1 MKPSTAVSL
10 TVIAFLAGAATAYF
24 WPRPAAEPTSAQ
36 VADATPTKERKILYW
51 HDPMVPGARFDKPGK
66 SPFMDMQLV
75 PVYEDEGGDAQG
87 RARVAQGTTPGTE
100 EVEQR
105 RERLPRT
112 PGATAPVV
120 TVRPEIVNNLG
131 VRTYKVER
139 TALKRR
145 TTTHGYLMRR
155 EEDRALYAQV
165 DIFDRDADWVR
176 VGQPARLTIDALP
189 GETFTGSVASI
200 DPDIGIGART
210 LKAQVRITQ
219 ADGRLKPNMFAE
231 VVIESPSASAHLA
244 VPREALIRTGSRT
257 AVVLALGGGRF
268 QPIDVVAGREL
279 GEFIEIRRGLK
290 DGDRVVVSGQFL
302 IDSEAS
308 LRATFTRMMPP
319 DAPATATP
327 PAQDP
332 GQHKH

>member
-1 MKPSTAVSL
+1 MKPSTAISL
-10 TVIAFLAGAATAYF
+10 TVIAFVAGAATAYF
-24 WPRPAAEPTSAQ
+24 WSRPATEPASAP
-36 VADATPTKERKILYW
+36 VAGATPGKERKILYW
-51 HDPMVPGARFDKPGK
+51 HDPMVPGSRFDKPGK
-66 SPFMDMQLV
+66 SPFMDMDLV
-75 PVYEDEGGDAQG
+75 PVYEGEAGG
-87 RARVAQGTTPGTE
+87 
-100 EVEQR
+100 
-105 RERLPRT
+105 
-112 PGATAPVV
+112 APVV

-139 TALKRR
+139 TPLRRR
-145 TTTHGYLMRR
+145 TTTHGYLMRH

-189 GETFTGSVASI
+189 GETFTGSVAHV

-219 ADGRLKPNMFAE
+219 ADSGLKPNMFAE

-244 VPREALIRTGSRT
+244 IPREALIRTGSRT
-257 AVVLALGGGRF
+257 AVVLALGDGRF

-279 GEFIEIRRGLK
+279 GEFIEIRQGLK

-308 LRATFTRMMPP
+308 LRATFTRMTPTE
-319 DAPATATP
+319 APATAKP
-327 PAQDP
+327 SAPDA

>member
-10 TVIAFLAGAATAYF
+10 TVIAFVAGAATAYF

-36 VADATPTKERKILYW
+36 VADVTPTNERKILYW
-51 HDPMVPGARFDKPGK
+51 HDPMVPGARFEKPGK

-75 PVYEDEGGDAQG
+75 PVYDDAQG
-87 RARVAQGTTPGTE
+87 SASAARGKM
-100 EVEQR
+100 
-105 RERLPRT
+105 
-112 PGATAPVV
+112 PGAAGETGGAPVV

-145 TTTHGYLMRR
+145 TTTHGYLMRH

-231 VVIESPSASAHLA
+231 VTIESPSTSAHLA

-257 AVVLALGGGRF
+257 AVVLALGDGRF
-268 QPIDVVAGREL
+268 QPLDVVAGREL
-279 GEFIEIRRGLK
+279 GEFIEIRQGLK
-290 DGDRVVVSGQFL
+290 DGDSVVVSGQFL

-308 LRATFTRMMPP
+308 LRATFTRMTPTE
-319 DAPATATP
+319 APATATP
-327 PAQDP
+327 PARTPDNTSTDRLRSAP
-332 GQHKH
+332 